1 MRLIP
6 GPAFTFE
13 AFKEILGAKDVISTL
28 SCSSSADSEVW
39 EHLRPSAHTAVL
51 RAKHLHPGG
60 FSTAAERVG
69 SGSPQGCGQTR
80 VPPQPKGRSSSC
92 CLSYAGQGGSHSQE
106 LGTAQPHSLFLSW
119 RPTSALIPS
128 ATQKRL
134 VYRKLL
140 CYWLDFV
147 SSSLIYSLR
156 QMPAFPCSALRYQ
169 SPTQQLTETPTCLSS
184 KPEKSKCGK
193 PVSHS
198 IYQRCIT
205 THKVVLRQKRSH
217 QLHSLECD
225 MSMHTSL
232 VTSTVCVTS
241 QRKDHEN
248 NPLEYL
254 QAIIAPVLQRASAF
268 STSWWSL
275 IAAKTCRKGN

>member
-1 MRLIP
+1 M
-6 GPAFTFE
+6 
-13 AFKEILGAKDVISTL
+13 
-28 SCSSSADSEVW
+28 
-39 EHLRPSAHTAVL
+39 
-51 RAKHLHPGG
+51 
-60 FSTAAERVG
+60 
-69 SGSPQGCGQTR
+69 QG
-80 VPPQPKGRSSSC
+80 K
-92 CLSYAGQGGSHSQE
+92 AGGSHSQD

-156 QMPAFPCSALRYQ
+156 QMPAFPCSALRYR

-198 IYQRCIT
+198 IYQLMHYYPQSSAQTEKEPSATLPGMWHVHAHIT
-205 THKVVLRQKRSH
+205 SHQHCLRHKPEKGPWKQPPGVLASDNCPCSSESISLQHFLVVTHKSKDMQKGKLNNDASRC
-217 QLHSLECD
+217 QWK
-225 MSMHTSL
+225 
-232 VTSTVCVTS
+232 TV
-241 QRKDHEN
+241 D
-248 NPLEYL
+248 
-254 QAIIAPVLQRASAF
+254 
-268 STSWWSL
+268 
-275 IAAKTCRKGN
+275 